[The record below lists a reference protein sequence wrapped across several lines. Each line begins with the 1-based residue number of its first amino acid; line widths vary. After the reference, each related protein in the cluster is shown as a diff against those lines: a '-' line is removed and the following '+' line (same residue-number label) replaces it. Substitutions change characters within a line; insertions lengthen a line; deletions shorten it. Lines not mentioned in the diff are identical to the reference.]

1 MIRTL
6 NIIQGVFEMKA
17 ILDFIVD
24 VLSQPAILVALIAF
38 IGLVVQ
44 KKPASVITSGTIKT
58 ILGFLILS
66 AGAGVVV
73 QSLEPFG
80 KIFQHAFGVQG
91 VVPNNEAIISIALK
105 KYGTTAALIM
115 VFGMLVNILIA
126 RFTNLKYI
134 FLTGHHTFYMAAFL
148 AILLTVGQIKGTWTI
163 IFGSIILG
171 LIMAVFPALAQPT
184 MRKITGNDQ
193 VALGHFG
200 TVSYWAAGEIGK
212 CFRGKSKSTEEIK
225 FPKGLSFL
233 RESTISISLT
243 MIALYLIASLCAGV
257 GYVHDKVSDGQN
269 FLVFSL
275 IQGVT
280 FAASV
285 FIILTGVR
293 LILAEI
299 VPAFKGIS
307 EKLVP
312 HSKPA
317 LDCPIVFPYAQNAV
331 LIGFFVSFLTGV
343 LGMFVMFLIGG
354 VVILPGVVPHFFLGA
369 TSGVFGNARGGVK
382 GAVAGSMV
390 NGILITF
397 LPLLFLPFLGD
408 LGLASTTF
416 SDTDFLVV
424 GIVFG
429 NIVKYLGVIGLT
441 IAIIAIGAIAMFFQK
456 RKSVHE

>member
-1 MIRTL
+1 MQT
-6 NIIQGVFEMKA
+6 
-17 ILDFIVD
+17 ILDLIVD

-44 KKPASVITSGTIKT
+44 KKPVSVVTSGTIKT
-58 ILGFLILS
+58 ILGFLVLS

-91 VVPNNEAIISIALK
+91 VVPNNEAIISIALE

-126 RFTNLKYI
+126 RVSNLKFI

-148 AILLTVGQIKGTWTI
+148 AIILTVGHIKDVLTVILGAL
-163 IFGSIILG
+163 ILG

-200 TVSYWAAGEIGK
+200 TVSYWAAGEVGK
-212 CFRGKSKSTEEIK
+212 LFKGHSKSTEEIN

-243 MIALYLIASLCAGV
+243 MILLYLIASLFAGV
-257 GYVHDKVSDGQN
+257 GYVHDEISKDQN
-269 FLVFSL
+269 FIVFSL

-280 FAASV
+280 FAAGV

-369 TSGVFGNARGGVK
+369 TSGVFGNARGGIK
-382 GAVAGSMV
+382 GAVAGSAL
-390 NGILITF
+390 NGLLITF

-429 NIVKYLGVIGLT
+429 NIVKYLGIVGLVIG
-441 IAIIAIGAIAMFFQK
+441 IIIVAAVAIVLQK
-456 RKSVHE
+456 RGRTVSEATKS

>member
-1 MIRTL
+1 
-6 NIIQGVFEMKA
+6 MKP

-24 VLSQPAILVALIAF
+24 ILSQPAILVAMIALV
-38 IGLVVQ
+38 GLLVQ
-44 KKPASVITSGTIKT
+44 KKSTVDVTSGTIKT
-58 ILGFLILS
+58 ILGFLVLS
-66 AGAGVVV
+66 AGANVVT

-91 VVPNNEAIISIALK
+91 VVPNNEAIISIALN

-115 VFGMLVNILIA
+115 VFGMIVNILIA

-148 AILLTVGQIKGTWTI
+148 AILLSVGKITGTLTVI
-163 IFGSIILG
+163 IGAIILG
-171 LIMAVFPALAQPT
+171 LIMAVLPALAHPT
-184 MRKITGNDQ
+184 MKKITGNNQ

-200 TVSYWAAGEIGK
+200 TISYWAAGMVGSLFK
-212 CFRGKSKSTEEIK
+212 GQSKSTEDIK
-225 FPKGLSFL
+225 FPKSLGFL
-233 RESTISISLT
+233 RESTISISIT
-243 MIALYLIASLCAGV
+243 MTLLYFVASLFAGPA
-257 GYVHDKVSDGQN
+257 YVHADISKGQN
-269 FLVFSL
+269 FIVFSL

-280 FAASV
+280 FAAGV

-312 HSKPA
+312 NTKPA

-331 LIGFFVSFLTGV
+331 LIGFFVSFIVGV
-343 LGMFVMFLIGG
+343 IGMFILFFFGG
-354 VVILPGVVPHFFLGA
+354 VIILPGVVAHFFLGA
-369 TSGVFGNARGGVK
+369 TAGVFGNARGGIK
-382 GAVAGSMV
+382 GAVAGSAL

-408 LGLASTTF
+408 LGGASTTF
-416 SDTDFLVV
+416 SDTDFLAV

-429 NIVKYLGVIGLT
+429 NIAKYLGIIGIIILVV
-441 IAIIAIGAIAMFFQK
+441 IIAAVSILIQK
-456 RKSVHE
+456 RSDKKQAE

>member
-1 MIRTL
+1 MQT
-6 NIIQGVFEMKA
+6 
-17 ILDFIVD
+17 ILDLIVD

-44 KKPASVITSGTIKT
+44 KKPVSVVTSGTIKT
-58 ILGFLILS
+58 ILGFLVLS

-91 VVPNNEAIISIALK
+91 VVPNNEAIISIALE

-126 RFTNLKYI
+126 RVSNLKFI

-148 AILLTVGQIKGTWTI
+148 DIILTVGHIKGVLTVI
-163 IFGSIILG
+163 LGALILG

-184 MRKITGNDQ
+184 MRKITVNDQ

-200 TVSYWAAGEIGK
+200 TVSYWAAGEVGK
-212 CFRGKSKSTEEIK
+212 LFKGHSKSTEEIN

-243 MIALYLIASLCAGV
+243 MILLYLIASLFAGV
-257 GYVHDKVSDGQN
+257 GYVHDEISKDQN
-269 FLVFSL
+269 FIVFSL

-280 FAASV
+280 FAAGV

-354 VVILPGVVPHFFLGA
+354 VVILPGVVSHFFLGA
-369 TSGVFGNARGGVK
+369 TSGVFGNARGGIK
-382 GAVAGSMV
+382 GAVAGSAL
-390 NGILITF
+390 NGLLITF

-429 NIVKYLGVIGLT
+429 NIVKYLGIVGLVIG
-441 IAIIAIGAIAMFFQK
+441 IIIVAAVAIVLQK
-456 RKSVHE
+456 RGRTVSEATKS

>member
-1 MIRTL
+1 MQT
-6 NIIQGVFEMKA
+6 
-17 ILDFIVD
+17 ILDLIVD

-44 KKPASVITSGTIKT
+44 KKPVSVVTSGTIKT
-58 ILGFLILS
+58 ILGFLVLS

-91 VVPNNEAIISIALK
+91 VVPNNEAIISIALE

-126 RFTNLKYI
+126 RVSNLKFI
-134 FLTGHHTFYMAAFL
+134 FLTGHHTFYMAVFL
-148 AILLTVGQIKGTWTI
+148 AIILTVGHIKGVLTVI
-163 IFGSIILG
+163 LGALILG

-200 TVSYWAAGEIGK
+200 TVSYWAAGEVGK
-212 CFRGKSKSTEEIK
+212 LFKGHSKSTEEIN

-243 MIALYLIASLCAGV
+243 MILLYLIASLFAGV
-257 GYVHDKVSDGQN
+257 GYVHDEISKDQN
-269 FLVFSL
+269 FIVFSL

-280 FAASV
+280 FAAGV

-369 TSGVFGNARGGVK
+369 TSGVFGNARGGIK
-382 GAVAGSMV
+382 GAVAGSAL
-390 NGILITF
+390 NGLLITF

-429 NIVKYLGVIGLT
+429 NIVKYLGIVGLVIG
-441 IAIIAIGAIAMFFQK
+441 IIIVAAVAIVLQK
-456 RKSVHE
+456 RGRTVSEATKS

>member
-1 MIRTL
+1 MQT
-6 NIIQGVFEMKA
+6 
-17 ILDFIVD
+17 ILDLIVD

-44 KKPASVITSGTIKT
+44 KKPVSVVTSGTIKT
-58 ILGFLILS
+58 ILGFLVLS

-91 VVPNNEAIISIALK
+91 VVPNNEAIISIALE

-126 RFTNLKYI
+126 RVSNLKFI

-148 AILLTVGQIKGTWTI
+148 AIILTVGHIKGVLTVI
-163 IFGSIILG
+163 LGALILG

-200 TVSYWAAGEIGK
+200 TVSYWAAGEVGK
-212 CFRGKSKSTEEIK
+212 LFKGHSKSTEEIN

-243 MIALYLIASLCAGV
+243 MILLYLIASLFAGV
-257 GYVHDKVSDGQN
+257 GYVHDEISKDQN
-269 FLVFSL
+269 FIVFSL

-280 FAASV
+280 FAAGV

-369 TSGVFGNARGGVK
+369 TSGVFGNARGGIK
-382 GAVAGSMV
+382 GAVAGSAL
-390 NGILITF
+390 NGLLITF

-408 LGLASTTF
+408 LGLSSTTF

-429 NIVKYLGVIGLT
+429 NIVKYLGIVGLVIG
-441 IAIIAIGAIAMFFQK
+441 IIIVVAVAIVLQK
-456 RKSVHE
+456 RGRTVSEATKS

>member
-1 MIRTL
+1 MQT
-6 NIIQGVFEMKA
+6 
-17 ILDFIVD
+17 ILDLIVD

-44 KKPASVITSGTIKT
+44 KKPVSVVTSGTIKT
-58 ILGFLILS
+58 ILGFLVLS

-91 VVPNNEAIISIALK
+91 VVPNNEAIISIALE

-126 RFTNLKYI
+126 RVSNLKFI

-148 AILLTVGQIKGTWTI
+148 AIILTVGHIKGVLTVI
-163 IFGSIILG
+163 LGALILG

-200 TVSYWAAGEIGK
+200 TVSYWAAGEVGK
-212 CFRGKSKSTEEIK
+212 LFKGHSKSTEEIN
-225 FPKGLSFL
+225 FSKGLSFL

-243 MIALYLIASLCAGV
+243 MILLYLIASLFAGV
-257 GYVHDKVSDGQN
+257 GYVHDEISKDQN
-269 FLVFSL
+269 FIVFSL

-280 FAASV
+280 FAAGV
-285 FIILTGVR
+285 FIILTGIR

-369 TSGVFGNARGGVK
+369 TSGVFGNARGGIK
-382 GAVAGSMV
+382 GAVAGSAL
-390 NGILITF
+390 NGLLITF

-429 NIVKYLGVIGLT
+429 NIVKYLGIVGLVIG
-441 IAIIAIGAIAMFFQK
+441 IIIVAAVAIVLQK
-456 RKSVHE
+456 RGRTVSEATKS

>member
-1 MIRTL
+1 
-6 NIIQGVFEMKA
+6 MKA

-171 LIMAVFPALAQPT
+171 LIMAVFPALSQPT

-280 FAASV
+280 FAAGV

>member
-1 MIRTL
+1 MQT
-6 NIIQGVFEMKA
+6 
-17 ILDFIVD
+17 ILDLIVD

-44 KKPASVITSGTIKT
+44 KKPVSVVTSGTIKT
-58 ILGFLILS
+58 ILGFLVLS

-91 VVPNNEAIISIALK
+91 VVPNNEAIISIALE

-126 RFTNLKYI
+126 RVSNLKFI

-148 AILLTVGQIKGTWTI
+148 AIILTVGHIKGVLTVI
-163 IFGSIILG
+163 LGALILG

-200 TVSYWAAGEIGK
+200 TVSYWAAGEVGK
-212 CFRGKSKSTEEIK
+212 LFKGHSKSTEEIN

-243 MIALYLIASLCAGV
+243 MILLYLIASLFAGV
-257 GYVHDKVSDGQN
+257 GYVHDEISKDQN
-269 FLVFSL
+269 FIVFSL

-280 FAASV
+280 FAAGV

-354 VVILPGVVPHFFLGA
+354 VVILPGVIPHFFLGA
-369 TSGVFGNARGGVK
+369 TSGVFGNARGGIK
-382 GAVAGSMV
+382 GAVAGSAL
-390 NGILITF
+390 NGLLITF

-429 NIVKYLGVIGLT
+429 NIVKYLGIVGLVIG
-441 IAIIAIGAIAMFFQK
+441 IIIVAAVAIVLQK
-456 RKSVHE
+456 RGRTVSEATKS

>member
-1 MIRTL
+1 MQT
-6 NIIQGVFEMKA
+6 
-17 ILDFIVD
+17 ILDLIVD

-44 KKPASVITSGTIKT
+44 KKPVSVVTSGTIKT
-58 ILGFLILS
+58 ILGFLVLS

-91 VVPNNEAIISIALK
+91 VVPNNEAIISIALE

-126 RFTNLKYI
+126 RVSNLKFI

-148 AILLTVGQIKGTWTI
+148 AIILMVGHIKGVLTVILGAL
-163 IFGSIILG
+163 ILG

-200 TVSYWAAGEIGK
+200 TVSYWAAGEVGK
-212 CFRGKSKSTEEIK
+212 LFKGHSKSTEEIN

-243 MIALYLIASLCAGV
+243 MILLYLIASLFAGV
-257 GYVHDKVSDGQN
+257 GYVHDEISKDQN
-269 FLVFSL
+269 FIVFAL

-280 FAASV
+280 FAAGV

-369 TSGVFGNARGGVK
+369 TSGVFGNARGGIK
-382 GAVAGSMV
+382 GAVAGSAL
-390 NGILITF
+390 NGLLITF

-429 NIVKYLGVIGLT
+429 NIVKYLGIVGLVIG
-441 IAIIAIGAIAMFFQK
+441 IIIVAAVAIVLQK
-456 RKSVHE
+456 RGRTVSEATKS

>member
-1 MIRTL
+1 MQT
-6 NIIQGVFEMKA
+6 
-17 ILDFIVD
+17 ILDLIVD

-44 KKPASVITSGTIKT
+44 KKPASVVTSGTIKT
-58 ILGFLILS
+58 ILGFLVLS

-91 VVPNNEAIISIALK
+91 VVPNNEAIISIALE

-126 RFTNLKYI
+126 RVSNLKFI

-148 AILLTVGQIKGTWTI
+148 AIILTVGHIKGVLTVVL
-163 IFGSIILG
+163 GALILG

-200 TVSYWAAGEIGK
+200 TVSYWAAGEVGK
-212 CFRGKSKSTEEIK
+212 WFKGRSKSTEEIN

-243 MIALYLIASLCAGV
+243 MILLYLIASLFAGV
-257 GYVHDKVSDGQN
+257 GYVHDEISKDQN
-269 FLVFSL
+269 FIVFSL

-280 FAASV
+280 FAAGV

-369 TSGVFGNARGGVK
+369 TSGVFGNARGGIK
-382 GAVAGSMV
+382 GAIAGSAL
-390 NGILITF
+390 NGLLITF

-429 NIVKYLGVIGLT
+429 NIVKYLGMVGLVIGIIIT
-441 IAIIAIGAIAMFFQK
+441 AVVAIVLQK
-456 RKSVHE
+456 RGCTASEARKS

>member
-1 MIRTL
+1 MQT
-6 NIIQGVFEMKA
+6 
-17 ILDFIVD
+17 ILDLIVD

-44 KKPASVITSGTIKT
+44 KKPVSVVTSGTIKT
-58 ILGFLILS
+58 ILGFLVLS

-91 VVPNNEAIISIALK
+91 VVPNNEAIISIALE

-126 RFTNLKYI
+126 RVSNLKFI

-148 AILLTVGQIKGTWTI
+148 AIILTVGHIKGVLTVI
-163 IFGSIILG
+163 LGALILG

-200 TVSYWAAGEIGK
+200 TVSYWAAGEVGK
-212 CFRGKSKSTEEIK
+212 LFKGHSKSTEEIN

-243 MIALYLIASLCAGV
+243 MILLYLIASLFAGV
-257 GYVHDKVSDGQN
+257 GYVHDEISKDQN
-269 FLVFSL
+269 FIVFSL

-280 FAASV
+280 FAAGVS
-285 FIILTGVR
+285 IILTGVR

-369 TSGVFGNARGGVK
+369 TSGVFGNARGGIK
-382 GAVAGSMV
+382 GAVAGSAL
-390 NGILITF
+390 NGLLITF

-429 NIVKYLGVIGLT
+429 NIVKYLGIVGLVIG
-441 IAIIAIGAIAMFFQK
+441 IIIVAAVAIVLQK
-456 RKSVHE
+456 RGRTVSEATKS

>member
-1 MIRTL
+1 MQT
-6 NIIQGVFEMKA
+6 
-17 ILDFIVD
+17 ILDLIVD

-44 KKPASVITSGTIKT
+44 KKPVSVVTSGTIKT
-58 ILGFLILS
+58 ILGFLVLS

-91 VVPNNEAIISIALK
+91 VVPNNEAIISIALE

-126 RFTNLKYI
+126 RVSNLKFI

-148 AILLTVGQIKGTWTI
+148 AIILTVGHIKSVLTVILGAL
-163 IFGSIILG
+163 ILG

-200 TVSYWAAGEIGK
+200 TVSYWAAGEVGK
-212 CFRGKSKSTEEIK
+212 LFKGHSKSTEEIN

-243 MIALYLIASLCAGV
+243 MILLYLIASLFAGV
-257 GYVHDKVSDGQN
+257 GYVHDEISKDQN
-269 FLVFSL
+269 FIVFSL

-280 FAASV
+280 FAAGV

-369 TSGVFGNARGGVK
+369 TSGVFGNARGGIK
-382 GAVAGSMV
+382 GAVAGSAL
-390 NGILITF
+390 NGLLITF

-429 NIVKYLGVIGLT
+429 NIVKYLGIVGLVIG
-441 IAIIAIGAIAMFFQK
+441 IIIVAAVAIVLQK
-456 RKSVHE
+456 RGRTVSEATKS

>member
-1 MIRTL
+1 MQT
-6 NIIQGVFEMKA
+6 
-17 ILDFIVD
+17 ILDLIVD

-44 KKPASVITSGTIKT
+44 KKPVSVVTSGTIKT
-58 ILGFLILS
+58 ILGFLVLS
-66 AGAGVVV
+66 AGTGVVV

-91 VVPNNEAIISIALK
+91 VVPNNEAIISIALE

-126 RFTNLKYI
+126 RVSNLKFI

-148 AILLTVGQIKGTWTI
+148 AIILTVGHIKGVLTVI
-163 IFGSIILG
+163 LGALILG

-200 TVSYWAAGEIGK
+200 TVSYWAAGEVGK
-212 CFRGKSKSTEEIK
+212 LFKGHSKSTEEIN

-243 MIALYLIASLCAGV
+243 MILLYLIASLFAGV
-257 GYVHDKVSDGQN
+257 GYVHDEISKDQN
-269 FLVFSL
+269 FIVFSL

-280 FAASV
+280 FAAGV

-369 TSGVFGNARGGVK
+369 TSGVFGNARGGIK
-382 GAVAGSMV
+382 GAVAGSAL
-390 NGILITF
+390 NGLLITF

-429 NIVKYLGVIGLT
+429 NIVKYLGIVGLVIG
-441 IAIIAIGAIAMFFQK
+441 IIIVAAVAIVLQK
-456 RKSVHE
+456 RGRTVSEATKS

>member
-1 MIRTL
+1 MQT
-6 NIIQGVFEMKA
+6 
-17 ILDFIVD
+17 ILDLIVD

-44 KKPASVITSGTIKT
+44 KKPVSVVTSGTIKT
-58 ILGFLILS
+58 ILGFLVLS

-91 VVPNNEAIISIALK
+91 VVPNNEAIISIALE

-126 RFTNLKYI
+126 RVSNLKFI

-148 AILLTVGQIKGTWTI
+148 AIILTVGHIKGVLTVI
-163 IFGSIILG
+163 LGSLILG

-200 TVSYWAAGEIGK
+200 TVSYWAAGEVGK
-212 CFRGKSKSTEEIK
+212 LFKGHSKSTEEIN
-225 FPKGLSFL
+225 FSKGLSFL

-243 MIALYLIASLCAGV
+243 MILLYLIASLFAGV
-257 GYVHDKVSDGQN
+257 GYVHDEISKDQN
-269 FLVFSL
+269 FIVFSL

-280 FAASV
+280 FAAGV

-369 TSGVFGNARGGVK
+369 TSGVFGNARGGIK
-382 GAVAGSMV
+382 GAVAGSAL
-390 NGILITF
+390 NGLLITF

-429 NIVKYLGVIGLT
+429 NIVKYLGIVGLVIG
-441 IAIIAIGAIAMFFQK
+441 IIIVAAVAIVLQK
-456 RKSVHE
+456 RGRTVSEATKS

>member
-1 MIRTL
+1 MQT
-6 NIIQGVFEMKA
+6 
-17 ILDFIVD
+17 ILDLIVD

-44 KKPASVITSGTIKT
+44 KKPVSVVTSGTIKT
-58 ILGFLILS
+58 ILGFLVLS

-91 VVPNNEAIISIALK
+91 VVPNNEAIISIALE

-126 RFTNLKYI
+126 RVSNLKFI

-148 AILLTVGQIKGTWTI
+148 AIILTVGHIKGVLTVI
-163 IFGSIILG
+163 LGALILG

-200 TVSYWAAGEIGK
+200 TVSYWAAGEVGK
-212 CFRGKSKSTEEIK
+212 LFKGNSKSTEEIN

-243 MIALYLIASLCAGV
+243 MILLYLIASLFAGV
-257 GYVHDKVSDGQN
+257 GYVHDEISKDQN
-269 FLVFSL
+269 FIVFSL

-280 FAASV
+280 FAAGV

-369 TSGVFGNARGGVK
+369 TSGVFGNARGGIK
-382 GAVAGSMV
+382 GAVAGSAL
-390 NGILITF
+390 NGLLITF

-429 NIVKYLGVIGLT
+429 NIVKYLGIVGLVIG
-441 IAIIAIGAIAMFFQK
+441 IIIVAAVAIVLQK
-456 RKSVHE
+456 RGRTVSEATKS

>member
-1 MIRTL
+1 MQT
-6 NIIQGVFEMKA
+6 
-17 ILDFIVD
+17 ILDLIVD

-44 KKPASVITSGTIKT
+44 KKPVSVVTSGTIKT
-58 ILGFLILS
+58 ILGFLVLS

-91 VVPNNEAIISIALK
+91 VVPNNEAIISIALE

-126 RFTNLKYI
+126 RVSNLKFI

-148 AILLTVGQIKGTWTI
+148 AIILTVGHIKGVLTVI
-163 IFGSIILG
+163 LGALILG

-200 TVSYWAAGEIGK
+200 TVSYWAAGEVGK
-212 CFRGKSKSTEEIK
+212 LFKGHSKSTEEIN

-243 MIALYLIASLCAGV
+243 MILLYLIASLFAGV
-257 GYVHDKVSDGQN
+257 GYVHDEISKDQN
-269 FLVFSL
+269 FIVFSL

-280 FAASV
+280 FAAGV

-369 TSGVFGNARGGVK
+369 TSGVFGNARGGIK
-382 GAVAGSMV
+382 GAVAGSAL
-390 NGILITF
+390 NGLLITF

-429 NIVKYLGVIGLT
+429 NIVKYLGIVGLVIG
-441 IAIIAIGAIAMFFQK
+441 IIVVAAVAIVLQK
-456 RKSVHE
+456 RGRTVSEATKS

>member
-1 MIRTL
+1 MQT
-6 NIIQGVFEMKA
+6 
-17 ILDFIVD
+17 ILDLIVD

-44 KKPASVITSGTIKT
+44 KKPVSVVTSGTIKT
-58 ILGFLILS
+58 ILGFLVLS

-91 VVPNNEAIISIALK
+91 VVPNNEAIISIALE

-126 RFTNLKYI
+126 RVSNLKFI

-148 AILLTVGQIKGTWTI
+148 AIILTVGHIKGVLTVI
-163 IFGSIILG
+163 LGALILG

-200 TVSYWAAGEIGK
+200 TVSYWAAGEVGK
-212 CFRGKSKSTEEIK
+212 LFKGHSKSTEEIN

-243 MIALYLIASLCAGV
+243 MILLYLIASLFAGV
-257 GYVHDKVSDGQN
+257 GYVHDEISKDQN
-269 FLVFSL
+269 FIVFSL

-280 FAASV
+280 FAAGV

-369 TSGVFGNARGGVK
+369 TSGVFGNARGGIK
-382 GAVAGSMV
+382 GAVAGSAL
-390 NGILITF
+390 NGLLITF

-429 NIVKYLGVIGLT
+429 NIVKYLGIVGLVT
-441 IAIIAIGAIAMFFQK
+441 GIIIVAAVAIVLQK
-456 RKSVHE
+456 RGRTVSEATKS

>member
-1 MIRTL
+1 MQT
-6 NIIQGVFEMKA
+6 
-17 ILDFIVD
+17 ILDLIVD

-44 KKPASVITSGTIKT
+44 KKPVSVVTSGTIKT
-58 ILGFLILS
+58 ILGFLVLS

-91 VVPNNEAIISIALK
+91 VVPNNEAIISIALE

-126 RFTNLKYI
+126 RVSNLKFI

-148 AILLTVGQIKGTWTI
+148 AIILTVGHIKGVLTVI
-163 IFGSIILG
+163 LGALILG

-200 TVSYWAAGEIGK
+200 TVSYWAAGEVGK
-212 CFRGKSKSTEEIK
+212 LFKGHSKSTEEIN

-243 MIALYLIASLCAGV
+243 MILLYLIASLFAGV
-257 GYVHDKVSDGQN
+257 GYVHDEISKDQN
-269 FLVFSL
+269 FIVFSL

-280 FAASV
+280 FAAGV

-369 TSGVFGNARGGVK
+369 TSGVFGNARGGIK
-382 GAVAGSMV
+382 GAVAGSAL
-390 NGILITF
+390 NGLLITF

-429 NIVKYLGVIGLT
+429 NIVKYLGIVGLVIG
-441 IAIIAIGAIAMFFQK
+441 IIIVAAVAIVLQK
-456 RKSVHE
+456 RSRTVSEATKS

>member
-1 MIRTL
+1 MQT
-6 NIIQGVFEMKA
+6 
-17 ILDFIVD
+17 ILDLIVD

-44 KKPASVITSGTIKT
+44 KKPVSVVTSGTIKT
-58 ILGFLILS
+58 ILGFLVLN

-91 VVPNNEAIISIALK
+91 VVPNNEAIISIALE

-126 RFTNLKYI
+126 RVSNLKFI

-148 AILLTVGQIKGTWTI
+148 AIILTVGHIKGVLTVI
-163 IFGSIILG
+163 LGALILG

-200 TVSYWAAGEIGK
+200 TVSYWAAGEVGK
-212 CFRGKSKSTEEIK
+212 LFKGHSKSTEEIN

-243 MIALYLIASLCAGV
+243 MILLYLIASLFAGV
-257 GYVHDKVSDGQN
+257 GYVHDEISKDQN
-269 FLVFSL
+269 FIVFSL

-280 FAASV
+280 FAAGV

-369 TSGVFGNARGGVK
+369 TSGVFGNARGGIK
-382 GAVAGSMV
+382 GAVAGSAL
-390 NGILITF
+390 NGLLITF

-429 NIVKYLGVIGLT
+429 NIVKYLGIVGLVIG
-441 IAIIAIGAIAMFFQK
+441 IIIVVAVAIVLQK
-456 RKSVHE
+456 RGRTVSEATKS

>member
-1 MIRTL
+1 M
-6 NIIQGVFEMKA
+6 QS
-17 ILDFIVD
+17 ILDLIVD
-24 VLSQPAILVALIAF
+24 VLSQPAILVALIAL

-44 KKPASVITSGTIKT
+44 KKPASVVTSGTIKT
-58 ILGFLILS
+58 ILGFLVLS

-91 VVPNNEAIISIALK
+91 VVPNNEAIISIALE

-126 RFTNLKYI
+126 RVSNLKFI

-148 AILLTVGQIKGTWTI
+148 AIILTVGHIKGVLTVVL
-163 IFGSIILG
+163 GALILG

-200 TVSYWAAGEIGK
+200 TVSYWAAGEVGK
-212 CFRGKSKSTEEIK
+212 LFKGRSKSTEDIK

-243 MIALYLIASLCAGV
+243 MILLYLIASLFAGV
-257 GYVHDKVSDGQN
+257 GYVHDEISKDQN
-269 FLVFSL
+269 FIVFSL

-280 FAASV
+280 FAAGV

-369 TSGVFGNARGGVK
+369 TSGVFGNARGGIK
-382 GAVAGSMV
+382 GAIAGSAL
-390 NGILITF
+390 NGLLITF

-429 NIVKYLGVIGLT
+429 NIVKYLGIVGLVIG
-441 IAIIAIGAIAMFFQK
+441 IIATAVIAMVLQK
-456 RKSVHE
+456 RGRTTSEATKS

>member
-1 MIRTL
+1 MQT
-6 NIIQGVFEMKA
+6 
-17 ILDFIVD
+17 ILDLIVD

-44 KKPASVITSGTIKT
+44 KKPVSVVTSGTIKT
-58 ILGFLILS
+58 ILGFLVLS

-91 VVPNNEAIISIALK
+91 VVPNNEAIISIALE

-126 RFTNLKYI
+126 RVSNLKFI

-148 AILLTVGQIKGTWTI
+148 AIILTVGHIKGVLTVI
-163 IFGSIILG
+163 LGALILG

-200 TVSYWAAGEIGK
+200 TVSYWAAGEVGK
-212 CFRGKSKSTEEIK
+212 LFKGHSKSTEEIN

-243 MIALYLIASLCAGV
+243 MILLYLIASLFAGV
-257 GYVHDKVSDGQN
+257 GYVHDEISKDQN
-269 FLVFSL
+269 FIVFSL

-280 FAASV
+280 FAAGV

-369 TSGVFGNARGGVK
+369 TSGVFGNARGGIK
-382 GAVAGSMV
+382 GAVAGSAL
-390 NGILITF
+390 NGLLITF

-429 NIVKYLGVIGLT
+429 NIVKYLGIVGLVIG
-441 IAIIAIGAIAMFFQK
+441 IIIVAAVAIVLQK
-456 RKSVHE
+456 RGRTVSEATKY

>member
-1 MIRTL
+1 MQT
-6 NIIQGVFEMKA
+6 
-17 ILDFIVD
+17 ILDLIVD

-44 KKPASVITSGTIKT
+44 KKPASVVTSGTIKT
-58 ILGFLILS
+58 ILGFLVLS
-66 AGAGVVV
+66 AGASVVV

-91 VVPNNEAIISIALK
+91 VVPNNEAIISIALE

-126 RFTNLKYI
+126 RVSNLKFI

-148 AILLTVGQIKGTWTI
+148 AIILTVGHIKGVLTVVL
-163 IFGSIILG
+163 GALILG

-200 TVSYWAAGEIGK
+200 TVSYWAAGEVGK
-212 CFRGKSKSTEEIK
+212 LFKGRSKSTEEIN

-243 MIALYLIASLCAGV
+243 MILLYLIASLFAGV
-257 GYVHDKVSDGQN
+257 GYVHDEISKGQN
-269 FLVFSL
+269 FIVFSL

-280 FAASV
+280 FAAGV

-369 TSGVFGNARGGVK
+369 TSGVFGNARGGIK
-382 GAVAGSMV
+382 GAIAGSAL
-390 NGILITF
+390 NGLLITF

-429 NIVKYLGVIGLT
+429 NIVKYLGIVGLIIGIIIT
-441 IAIIAIGAIAMFFQK
+441 AVVAIVLQK
-456 RKSVHE
+456 RGRTASEATKS

>member
-1 MIRTL
+1 MQT
-6 NIIQGVFEMKA
+6 
-17 ILDFIVD
+17 ILDLIVD

-44 KKPASVITSGTIKT
+44 KKPASVVTSGTIKT
-58 ILGFLILS
+58 ILGFLVLS
-66 AGAGVVV
+66 AGASVVV

-91 VVPNNEAIISIALK
+91 VVPNNEAIISIALE

-126 RFTNLKYI
+126 RVSNLKFI

-148 AILLTVGQIKGTWTI
+148 AIILTVGHIKGVLTVVL
-163 IFGSIILG
+163 GALILG

-200 TVSYWAAGEIGK
+200 TVSYWAAGEVGK
-212 CFRGKSKSTEEIK
+212 LFKGRSKSTEEIN

-243 MIALYLIASLCAGV
+243 MILLYLIASLFAGV
-257 GYVHDKVSDGQN
+257 GYVHDEISKDQN
-269 FLVFSL
+269 FIVFSL

-280 FAASV
+280 FAAGV

-369 TSGVFGNARGGVK
+369 TSGVFGNARGGIK
-382 GAVAGSMV
+382 GAIGGSAL
-390 NGILITF
+390 NGLLITF

-429 NIVKYLGVIGLT
+429 NIVKYLGIVGLIIGIIIT
-441 IAIIAIGAIAMFFQK
+441 AVVAIVLQK
-456 RKSVHE
+456 RGRTASEATKS

>member
-1 MIRTL
+1 MQT
-6 NIIQGVFEMKA
+6 
-17 ILDFIVD
+17 ILDLIVD

-44 KKPASVITSGTIKT
+44 KKPASVVTSGTIKT
-58 ILGFLILS
+58 ILGFLVLS
-66 AGAGVVV
+66 AGASVVV

-91 VVPNNEAIISIALK
+91 VVPNNEAIISIALE
-105 KYGTTAALIM
+105 KYGTTAAFIM

-126 RFTNLKYI
+126 RVSNLKFI

-148 AILLTVGQIKGTWTI
+148 AIILTVGHIKGVLTVVL
-163 IFGSIILG
+163 GALILG

-200 TVSYWAAGEIGK
+200 TVSYWAAGEVGK
-212 CFRGKSKSTEEIK
+212 LFKGRSKSTEEIN

-243 MIALYLIASLCAGV
+243 MILLYLIASLFAGV
-257 GYVHDKVSDGQN
+257 GYVHDEISKDQN
-269 FLVFSL
+269 FIVFSL

-280 FAASV
+280 FAAGV

-369 TSGVFGNARGGVK
+369 TSGVFGNARGGIK
-382 GAVAGSMV
+382 GAIAGSAL
-390 NGILITF
+390 NGLLITF

-429 NIVKYLGVIGLT
+429 NIVKYLGIVGLIIGIIIT
-441 IAIIAIGAIAMFFQK
+441 AVVAIVLQK
-456 RKSVHE
+456 RGRTASEATKS

>member
-1 MIRTL
+1 MQT
-6 NIIQGVFEMKA
+6 
-17 ILDFIVD
+17 ILDLIVD

-44 KKPASVITSGTIKT
+44 KKPVSVVTSGTIKT
-58 ILGFLILS
+58 ILGFLVLS

-91 VVPNNEAIISIALK
+91 VVPNNEAIISIALE

-126 RFTNLKYI
+126 RVSNLKFI

-148 AILLTVGQIKGTWTI
+148 AIILTVGHIKGVLTVI
-163 IFGSIILG
+163 LGALILG

-200 TVSYWAAGEIGK
+200 TVSYWAAGEVGK
-212 CFRGKSKSTEEIK
+212 LFKGHSKSTEEIN

-243 MIALYLIASLCAGV
+243 MILLYLIASLFAGV
-257 GYVHDKVSDGQN
+257 GYVHDEISKDQN
-269 FLVFSL
+269 FIAFSL

-280 FAASV
+280 FAAGV

-369 TSGVFGNARGGVK
+369 TSGVFGNARGGIK
-382 GAVAGSMV
+382 GAVAGSAL
-390 NGILITF
+390 NGLLITF

-429 NIVKYLGVIGLT
+429 NIVKYLGIVGLVIG
-441 IAIIAIGAIAMFFQK
+441 IIIVVAVAIVLQK
-456 RKSVHE
+456 RGRTVSEATKS

>member
-1 MIRTL
+1 MQT
-6 NIIQGVFEMKA
+6 
-17 ILDFIVD
+17 ILDLIVD

-44 KKPASVITSGTIKT
+44 KKPASVVTSGTIKT
-58 ILGFLILS
+58 ILGFLVLS
-66 AGAGVVV
+66 AGASVVV

-91 VVPNNEAIISIALK
+91 VVPNNEAIISIALE

-126 RFTNLKYI
+126 RVSNLKFI

-148 AILLTVGQIKGTWTI
+148 AIILTVGHIKGVLTVVL
-163 IFGSIILG
+163 GALILG

-200 TVSYWAAGEIGK
+200 TVSYWAAGEVGK
-212 CFRGKSKSTEEIK
+212 LFKGRSKSTEEIN

-243 MIALYLIASLCAGV
+243 MILLYLIASLFAGV
-257 GYVHDKVSDGQN
+257 GYVHDEISKDQN
-269 FLVFSL
+269 FIVFSL

-280 FAASV
+280 FAAGV

-369 TSGVFGNARGGVK
+369 TSGVFGNARGGIK
-382 GAVAGSMV
+382 GAIAGSAL
-390 NGILITF
+390 NGLLITF

-408 LGLASTTF
+408 LGLSSTTF

-429 NIVKYLGVIGLT
+429 NIVKYLGIVGLIIGIIIT
-441 IAIIAIGAIAMFFQK
+441 AVVAIVLQK
-456 RKSVHE
+456 RGRTASEATKS

>member
-1 MIRTL
+1 MQT
-6 NIIQGVFEMKA
+6 
-17 ILDFIVD
+17 ILDLIVD

-44 KKPASVITSGTIKT
+44 KKPASVVTSGTIKT
-58 ILGFLILS
+58 ILGFLVLS

-91 VVPNNEAIISIALK
+91 VVPNNEAIISIALE

-126 RFTNLKYI
+126 RVSNLKFI

-148 AILLTVGQIKGTWTI
+148 AIILTVGHIKGVLTVVL
-163 IFGSIILG
+163 GALILG

-200 TVSYWAAGEIGK
+200 TVSYWAAGEVGK
-212 CFRGKSKSTEEIK
+212 LFKGRSKSTEEIN

-243 MIALYLIASLCAGV
+243 MILLYLIASLFAGV
-257 GYVHDKVSDGQN
+257 GYVHDEISKDQN
-269 FLVFSL
+269 FIVFSL

-280 FAASV
+280 FAAGV

-369 TSGVFGNARGGVK
+369 TSGVFGNARGGIK
-382 GAVAGSMV
+382 GAIAGSAL
-390 NGILITF
+390 NGLLITF

-429 NIVKYLGVIGLT
+429 NIVKYLGIVGLIIGIIIT
-441 IAIIAIGAIAMFFQK
+441 AVVAIVLQK
-456 RKSVHE
+456 RSRTASEESKY

>member
-1 MIRTL
+1 MQT
-6 NIIQGVFEMKA
+6 
-17 ILDFIVD
+17 ILDLIVD

-44 KKPASVITSGTIKT
+44 KKPVSVVTSGTIKT
-58 ILGFLILS
+58 ILGFLVLS

-91 VVPNNEAIISIALK
+91 VVPNNEAIISIALE

-126 RFTNLKYI
+126 RVSNLKFI

-148 AILLTVGQIKGTWTI
+148 AIILTVGHIKGVLTVI
-163 IFGSIILG
+163 LGALILG

-200 TVSYWAAGEIGK
+200 TVSYWAAGEVGK
-212 CFRGKSKSTEEIK
+212 LFKGHSKSTEEIN
-225 FPKGLSFL
+225 FSKGLSFL

-243 MIALYLIASLCAGV
+243 MILLYLIASLFAGV
-257 GYVHDKVSDGQN
+257 GYVHDEISKDQN
-269 FLVFSL
+269 FIVFSL

-280 FAASV
+280 FAAGV

-299 VPAFKGIS
+299 VPAFKGIL

-369 TSGVFGNARGGVK
+369 TSGVFGNARGGIK
-382 GAVAGSMV
+382 GAVAGSAL
-390 NGILITF
+390 NGLLITF

-429 NIVKYLGVIGLT
+429 NIVKYLGIVGLVIG
-441 IAIIAIGAIAMFFQK
+441 IIIVAAVAIVLQK
-456 RKSVHE
+456 RGRTVSEATKS

>member
-1 MIRTL
+1 MQT
-6 NIIQGVFEMKA
+6 
-17 ILDFIVD
+17 ILDLIVD

-44 KKPASVITSGTIKT
+44 KKPVSVVTSGTIKT
-58 ILGFLILS
+58 ILGFLVLS

-91 VVPNNEAIISIALK
+91 VVPNNEAIISIALE

-126 RFTNLKYI
+126 RVSNLKFI

-148 AILLTVGQIKGTWTI
+148 AIILTVGHIKGVLTVI
-163 IFGSIILG
+163 LGALILG

-200 TVSYWAAGEIGK
+200 TVSYWAAGEVGK
-212 CFRGKSKSTEEIK
+212 LFKDHSKSTEEIN
-225 FPKGLSFL
+225 FSKGLSFL

-243 MIALYLIASLCAGV
+243 MILLYLIASLFAGV
-257 GYVHDKVSDGQN
+257 GYVHDEISKDQN
-269 FLVFSL
+269 FIVFSL

-280 FAASV
+280 FAAGV

-369 TSGVFGNARGGVK
+369 TSGVFGNARGGIK
-382 GAVAGSMV
+382 GAVAGSAL
-390 NGILITF
+390 NGLLITF

-429 NIVKYLGVIGLT
+429 NIVKYLGIVGLVIG
-441 IAIIAIGAIAMFFQK
+441 IIIVAAVAIVLQK
-456 RKSVHE
+456 RGRTVSEATKS

>member
-1 MIRTL
+1 
-6 NIIQGVFEMKA
+6 MKA

-44 KKPASVITSGTIKT
+44 KKPVSVITSGTIKT

-243 MIALYLIASLCAGV
+243 MIVLYLIASLCAGV

-280 FAASV
+280 FAAGV